1 MVAKYT
7 SGMTIGSLKKSL
19 VKNLMLGQFFAAG
32 SYPSVKVSRVLANE
46 QWQWR
51 LTCTGNWAMEMEINE
66 VNLYRK
72 FQSGISNVLY
82 WDIHAVYFSTDM
94 QNTRKKMDNIQ
105 AFNLNHS

>member
-19 VKNLMLGQFFAAG
+19 VKKFDAWAIFAAG
-32 SYPSVKVSRVLANE
+32 SYPSAKVSSVLANE

-51 LTCTGNWAMEMEINE
+51 LTCTGNWAMAMEINE

-72 FQSGISNVLY
+72 FQSGISNILY
-82 WDIHAVYFSTDM
+82 WDIHAVYFSTNM
-94 QNTRKKMDNIQ
+94 QTNAKRWIISKHLI
-105 AFNLNHS
+105 